1 MGSTIYCHLDKLK
14 ERIESE
20 ISIAS
25 KEGYG
30 KTKELSVFSHSG
42 SDGPIYGFS
51 NGYNG
56 DLRLSKQTGNP
67 VDINQMT
74 IEGWKDINYNFD
86 SQNSVASFYGC
97 QSASF
102 AKKFLENTNVQSAAG
117 NPGRAG
123 GTYSVK
129 GEFNSTLLNKF
140 FNVDDS
146 IYLRAEDSDT
156 VLPMYLYK
164 RATYELNYDNSKDL
178 KEFNSYENPTVQ

>member
-1 MGSTIYCHLDKLK
+1 MKLVDPDGNEQKGVRIILQFSERSDIRDAAKTRINEIKSQYPNDKVVHILKCHFDKLK

-30 KTKELSVFSHSG
+30 KTKELSVFSHNG
-42 SDGPIYGFS
+42 SDGPVYGFS

-123 GTYSVK
+123 GTYS
-129 GEFNSTLLNKF
+129 
-140 FNVDDS
+140 
-146 IYLRAEDSDT
+146 
-156 VLPMYLYK
+156 
-164 RATYELNYDNSKDL
+164 L
-178 KEFNSYENPTVQ
+178 KEISIQLC